1 MTSPRKRPLGNGPEG
16 WRCVDV
22 GLAGTARWSRAMCL
36 WGLPN
41 DIILIEK
48 LQLIEK
54 LHDTYTRSY
63 GMTVPR
69 RYTRSQINGTAS
81 PT

>member
-1 MTSPRKRPLGNGPEG
+1 MTSPRERPHGNGPEG

-22 GLAGTARWSRAMCL
+22 GLAGTARWSRAVCL
-36 WGLPN
+36 WGLPS
-41 DIILIEK
+41 DII
-48 LQLIEK
+48 LIEK

-69 RYTRSQINGTAS
+69 RYARSQINGIAART
-81 PT
+81 